1 MEGRGFFVRNG
12 TLQLRRLFLV
22 IFLLEIGIFVA
33 ISSLSIHDDELLSL
47 FRNQQQS
54 IVTLSLPDMILEI
67 FPHNLLVAT
76 IEFIPVIGQFFFLL
90 SSVETSIIIS
100 IEGTSLHTSGLLV
113 FFSLAILPHT
123 WLELPSY
130 AVATSTSIYLI
141 YLLFKRGQVLHSNIM
156 KVVYMYMFVVLELVI
171 AGTFESTEIY
181 MSRIYSSPYNIVYP
195 LMLWIAAAPVIYL
208 LIRLYRRIDR
218 NEYPRKHKKEKEDFM
233 QLI

>member
-1 MEGRGFFVRNG
+1 MKGDGFFIRNG
-12 TLQLRRLFLV
+12 VLQLRRLFLV
-22 IFLLEIGIFVA
+22 VFLVEIGIFIA
-33 ISSLSIHDDELLSL
+33 ISSLSIHNQVLLSA
-47 FRNQQQS
+47 FKNEQQS

-76 IEFIPVIGQFFFLL
+76 IEFIPVIGQLFFLL
-90 SSVETSIIIS
+90 SSIETSIIIS
-100 IEGTSLHTSGLLV
+100 IEGTSLHTSGLVV

-141 YLLFKRGQVLHSNIM
+141 YLLAKRGQILHSNIM
-156 KVVYMYMFVVLELVI
+156 KVAYMYLFVVLELAI

-181 MSRIYSSPYNIVYP
+181 MSRIYASPYNIEYP
-195 LMLWIAAAPVIYL
+195 LMLWIAAVPVIYF

-218 NEYPRKHKKEKEDFM
+218 DEYVKKIKNKPEDFI
-233 QLI
+233 QL

>member
-1 MEGRGFFVRNG
+1 MKGDGFFIRNG
-12 TLQLRRLFLV
+12 VLQLRRLFLV
-22 IFLLEIGIFVA
+22 VFLVEIGIFIA
-33 ISSLSIHDDELLSL
+33 ISSLSIHNQVLLSA
-47 FRNQQQS
+47 FKNEQQS

-76 IEFIPVIGQFFFLL
+76 IEFIPVIGQLFFLL
-90 SSVETSIIIS
+90 SSIETSIIIS
-100 IEGTSLHTSGLLV
+100 IEGTSLHTSGLVV

-141 YLLFKRGQVLHSNIM
+141 YLLAKRGQILHSNIM
-156 KVVYMYMFVVLELVI
+156 KVVYMYLFVVLELAI

-181 MSRIYSSPYNIVYP
+181 MSRIYASPYNIEYP
-195 LMLWIAAAPVIYL
+195 LMLWIAAVPVIYL

-218 NEYPRKHKKEKEDFM
+218 DEYDRKIKNKPEDFT
-233 QLI
+233 QF

>member
-1 MEGRGFFVRNG
+1 MKGGGFFIRNG
-12 TLQLRRLFLV
+12 VLQLRRLFLV
-22 IFLLEIGIFVA
+22 TFLLELGIFIV
-33 ISSLSIHDDELLSL
+33 ISSLSIKNEELLSL
-47 FRNQQQS
+47 FKSEQQS
-54 IVTLSLPDMILEI
+54 IVTQSLPDMILEI

-76 IEFIPVIGQFFFLL
+76 IEFIPIIGQFFFLL

-100 IEGTSLHTSGLLV
+100 IEGTSIHTSGLVV

-130 AVATSTSIYLI
+130 AVATSTSVYLI
-141 YLLFKRGQVLHSNIM
+141 YLLARRGAVLHSNIR
-156 KVVYMYMFVVLELVI
+156 KVLYMYLFVVLELAI

-181 MSRIYSSPYNIVYP
+181 LSRIYPSPYDVVYP

-218 NEYPRKHKKEKEDFM
+218 DEYVRKQRTDPYDFM
-233 QLI
+233 QL

>member
-1 MEGRGFFVRNG
+1 MERGGFFIRNG
-12 TLQLRRLFLV
+12 VLQLRRLFLV
-22 IFLLEIGIFVA
+22 IFLVEIGIFIA
-33 ISSLSIHDDELLSL
+33 ISSLSIHNQELLSA
-47 FRNQQQS
+47 FKNEQQS

-76 IEFIPVIGQFFFLL
+76 IEFIPIIGQFFFLL

-100 IEGTSLHTSGLLV
+100 IEGAGLHTSGLVV

-141 YLLFKRGQVLHSNIM
+141 YLLAKRGQILHSNIM
-156 KVVYMYMFVVLELVI
+156 KVVYMYLFVVLELAI

-181 MSRIYSSPYNIVYP
+181 MSRIYASPYNIEYP
-195 LMLWIAAAPVIYL
+195 LMLWIAAVPVIYL
-208 LIRLYRRIDR
+208 LIRLYRIIDR
-218 NEYPRKHKKEKEDFM
+218 DEYVKKIKNKPEDFI
-233 QLI
+233 QL